1 MRATPTNPY
10 SFYNANGDENRD
22 AEGNLRW
29 KSIVDLL
36 TAVIADVDQPAEERD
51 RAAEVLKFYAAKEQE
66 RLVTGEINPAV
77 ARMFATMGAH
87 SLWEWPD
94 KCAIETV
101 TGQDGITR
109 QHVNRRREQDEPLPM
124 RTPVPTFE
132 PAVPLPV
139 MQVSDVEL
147 SALALQEKRFSPEN
161 VSANV
166 AAIIKESGPTSVI
179 TAPVIPPSAEE
190 QKAIA
195 GITITSPTNEKIATI
210 QQDGVKP
217 LTTVQSIEAQ
227 INEERDVRARYDA
240 AQETLARLIA
250 LRDQQA

>member
-1 MRATPTNPY
+1 LESDKRELAVEILRY
-10 SFYNANGDENRD
+10 VSQQQAANESQS
-22 AEGNLRW
+22 E
-29 KSIVDLL
+29 
-36 TAVIADVDQPAEERD
+36 PD
-51 RAAEVLKFYAAKEQE
+51 RAVAKRILDREVYCLWHFDELGYYGVETLC
-66 RLVTGEINPAV
+66 RL
-77 ARMFATMGAH
+77 
-87 SLWEWPD
+87 
-94 KCAIETV
+94 ETA
-101 TGQDGITR
+101 TGQDGVERLAIVQDAKPDA
-109 QHVNRRREQDEPLPM
+109 QHDVQHASEFVPA
-124 RTPVPTFE
+124 PVPVPVSTFE

-161 VSANV
+161 VAANV
-166 AAIIKESGPTSVI
+166 AAIIKESGPTPVI

-195 GITITSPTNEKIATI
+195 GITITSPTNEKIAAI

-217 LTTVQSIEAQ
+217 LTTVESIEAQ

-240 AQETLARLIA
+240 AQENLARLIA